1 MTGPRRSDA
10 RRNRAAI
17 MAVVADSVRHGLRM
31 PSATRIAQLTGLG
44 QATVYRHFPDRRS
57 LLLAVTHEQLGLLRQ
72 AARRDADDP
81 AAFHGLLREVMVHQ
95 VLMRPLVE
103 ELRGFPVADQRGC
116 ARRLLDALR
125 VPFARSRAAG
135 HLRRHV
141 VLDDVAVVLAMLQG
155 AVEAT
160 PTPEAARRV
169 IPVLLDG
176 LFRAGAGDEFDAGVA
191 LDAEAGLGA
200 GAGFDVGAGSEPG
213 AGAPEGSARVR

>member
-17 MAVVADSVRHGLRM
+17 MAVVGDSVRHGLRM
-31 PSATRIAQLTGLG
+31 PSATRIAHLTGLG

-103 ELRGFPVADQRGC
+103 ELRGFPAADQRGC

-135 HLRRHV
+135 HLRRNV

-176 LFRAGAGDEFDAGVA
+176 LFRAGAGPGAGVG
-191 LDAEAGLGA
+191 DGAEAGVGLGA
-200 GAGFDVGAGSEPG
+200 GTGLGTEGGAGTG
-213 AGAPEGSARVR
+213 TRVRD